1 MRGKH
6 HLEKTDKK
14 EDVIVIDELPYQVNK
29 ANLVAKVGELVNEKK
44 IDGIYDITDESS
56 KDIMRVTIHLR
67 KGTNVD
73 DILTRLY
80 KYTEFQTNF
89 SVNNVALIEE
99 GRQPRH
105 LDIKELLMEFVVFR
119 RIVVRR
125 RSEFQLDKA
134 NNRLHILE

>member
-1 MRGKH
+1 MRGKY

-14 EDVIVIDELPYQVNK
+14 EDVIVLDELPYQVNK
-29 ANLVAKVGELVNEKK
+29 ANLVAKVGELVNDKR

-80 KYTEFQTNF
+80 KFTDLQTNF

-99 GRQPRH
+99 
-105 LDIKELLMEFVVFR
+105 
-119 RIVVRR
+119 
-125 RSEFQLDKA
+125 
-134 NNRLHILE
+134 

>member
-1 MRGKH
+1 
-6 HLEKTDKK
+6 
-14 EDVIVIDELPYQVNK
+14 
-29 ANLVAKVGELVNEKK
+29 
-44 IDGIYDITDESS
+44 
-56 KDIMRVTIHLR
+56 MRVSIHLR

-73 DILTRLY
+73 DMLTKLY
-80 KYTEFQTNF
+80 KYTELQSNF

-105 LDIKELLMEFVVFR
+105 LNIKELLLEFVVFR

-134 NNRLHILE
+134 KSRLHILEGLQRAVDILDEVIATIRGSQVRDEAKEKLMELF

>member
-1 MRGKH
+1 M
-6 HLEKTDKK
+6 
-14 EDVIVIDELPYQVNK
+14 
-29 ANLVAKVGELVNEKK
+29 NEKK